1 LRRRYRSALF
11 FTFTVL
17 LALTTAPLWFRTPEA
32 AAAGT
37 VVAGI
42 LLMLPFVGGY
52 VLSTKGH
59 RAKAEWQ
66 AFGRYTQ
73 QQGDLAD
80 VDPAGIVI
88 WGPYLAY
95 GAALGLAPTA
105 THALAPGGGTP
116 QPVEART

>member
-1 LRRRYRSALF
+1 VF
-11 FTFTVL
+11 FTSTVL
-17 LALTTAPLWFRTPEA
+17 LAITTAPLWFRTPEA

-37 VVAGI
+37 TVAGI

-52 VLSTKGH
+52 VLTSKGH

-66 AFGRYTQ
+66 AFGRYIRE
-73 QQGDLAD
+73 QGDLGD
-80 VDPAGIVI
+80 VDPAGVLI

-105 THALAPGGGTP
+105 THALTPGGGAP
-116 QPVEART
+116 HPVEATT

>member
-1 LRRRYRSALF
+1 MWPKP
-11 FTFTVL
+11 
-17 LALTTAPLWFRTPEA
+17 PLWFRTPEA

-52 VLSTKGH
+52 VLSSKGH
-59 RAKAEWQ
+59 RAKAEWE
-66 AFGRYTQ
+66 AFGRYTH
-73 QQGDLAD
+73 QQGDLSD